1 VNTSTTATLSTEGG
15 QTFLQQI
22 EAQLLSSD
30 TYHQLLTAVQTKLG
44 GVAEEFQSL
53 LTALSREAIQYTIHR
68 LMGEAA
74 VSVDAAGA
82 AEAHSFT
89 DTATIE
95 SEVSEAAPEAS
106 FSAPEILDRDRGLL
120 QLGQRIRQGREAKG
134 LTLQELHHQ
143 TYVPL
148 HHLKALELGQL
159 DKLPEE
165 VFLRGFVR
173 QIGKV
178 LGMSDLVEVVPA
190 PEPVKKAVLSGKK
203 AGFQPIDQI
212 SPVHLYVGYAALMAG
227 AVGGLTWISQPA
239 QSDAPA
245 VKPTPEAQVNGV
257 TRGVSQV
264 SALAHSSMSPPE
276 TMRVR

>member
-30 TYHQLLTAVQTKLG
+30 TYHQLLTAVQNKLG

-74 VSVDAAGA
+74 SVDAAG
-82 AEAHSFT
+82 EGQETHCFT

-95 SEVSEAAPEAS
+95 SEASEIPQAS
-106 FSAPEILDRDRGLL
+106 SSAPKILDRDQVLL
-120 QLGQRIRQGREAKG
+120 QLGQRIKQSREAKG

-143 TYVPL
+143 TYVPI

-178 LGMSDLVEVVPA
+178 LGMSDLVEAVPA
-190 PEPVKKAVLSGKK
+190 PEPAKKAVLSGKK

-227 AVGGLTWISQPA
+227 AVGGLTWISQPV
-239 QSDAPA
+239 QTDAPP
-245 VKPTPEAQVNGV
+245 VKPTPKAQVNGV
-257 TRGVSQV
+257 SVSQV

-276 TMRVR
+276 TMRMR